1 MGPVCG
7 ICGWVDWDGEVDE
20 RVVRRMAAALA
31 HRGPD
36 GEGVWRDPTGVA
48 ALGHRR
54 LKVLDLS
61 EAAHQP
67 MRDPAGPVLT
77 YNGEVYS
84 YRGLRADLAARG
96 REMASTGDT
105 EVVLASLVCWGIGAL
120 DRFVGMF
127 ALALWD
133 PAARRL
139 LMARDRFGVKPLF
152 WARVGRGVA
161 FASEVPALLEHPA
174 VRRRASPESLA
185 RWLQLGFCCGDE
197 TLLDGVRKVR
207 PGHLVEADAGGLR
220 VRRWYDPLQCCE
232 GEPRGPSDPA
242 LAGEELEPIVRTA
255 VRDRLVSDVPLGC
268 FLSGGVDST
277 LVVAAARREG
287 ASPETLTV
295 AFTGGEDE
303 SDVASATAGALGLS
317 HRREECTAEEMQA
330 TVAAWPRMAADPIA
344 DPSLGPTW
352 VVSRRAR
359 ERWTVALS
367 GDGGDEVVGGYPRL
381 RAMPR
386 LEELLRLPPS
396 VRRLATA
403 ALPARRWAAKLEA
416 ALAAPGPWAAYQA
429 VQGVWPNAEVGRLL
443 GRDELPLPWPEELL
457 TRLGDRPPWQRY
469 RLLDVLTFLPER
481 VLAKVDRA
489 SMSCSLEVRVPLLD
503 HRLVEALLPLP
514 RRACAGKAVLREV
527 AARLGAPPPP
537 RRKRGF
543 EVPLAAWVRGPLR
556 EIVRDGLFCATASE
570 LGLDRSVLRRHWDG
584 HQSGR
589 VDHSERLLAVTVL
602 VRWAREWGVA

>member
-7 ICGWVDWDGEVDE
+7 ICGWVDWDGTADE
-20 RVVRRMAAALA
+20 RVVRRMMTSLA

-48 ALGHRR
+48 VLGHRR

-61 EAAHQP
+61 AAAHQP
-67 MRDPAGPVLT
+67 MRDPAGQVLV

-84 YRGLRADLAARG
+84 YRQLRADLEAAG
-96 REMASTGDT
+96 RPVASSGDT
-105 EVVLASLVCWGIGAL
+105 EVVLASLARWGSAAL

-133 PAARRL
+133 PAGRRL
-139 LMARDRFGVKPLF
+139 LLVRDRFGVKPLF
-152 WARVGRGVA
+152 WARAGHGLA

-174 VRRRASPESLA
+174 VRRRVSREALA
-185 RWLQLGFCCGDE
+185 RWLQLGYCCGEE
-197 TLLDGVRKVR
+197 TLLDGVWRVP
-207 PGHLVEADAGGLR
+207 PGHLLEADVDGTR
-220 VRRWYDPLQCCE
+220 VRPWYDPLQCCE
-232 GEPRGPSDPA
+232 AGPRGPSDPA
-242 LAGEELEPIVRTA
+242 AAGEEVEPLLRTA

-277 LVVAAARREG
+277 VVVAAARREG
-287 ASPETLTV
+287 ALPETLTV
-295 AFTGGEDE
+295 AFAGGEDE
-303 SDVASATAGALGLS
+303 SEVASATAGALGLP
-317 HRREECTAEEMQA
+317 HWREECTAGEMEA
-330 TVAAWPRMAADPIA
+330 TVAAWPRMAADPVA
-344 DPSLGPTW
+344 DPSLAPTW

-367 GDGGDEVVGGYPRL
+367 GDGGDEMLGGYPRL
-381 RAMPR
+381 RVMPR
-386 LEELLRLPPS
+386 LEGLLRLPPIL
-396 VRRLATA
+396 RRVAVPV
-403 ALPARRWAAKLEA
+403 LPARRWAAKLEA
-416 ALAAPGPWAAYQA
+416 ALAAPTPWAAYQA
-429 VQGVWPNAEVGRLL
+429 LQGVWPTVEVGRLL
-443 GRDELPLPWPEELL
+443 GRDDLPPPWPEGLL
-457 TRLGDRPPWQRY
+457 RRLADRPPWQRY
-469 RLLDVLTFLPER
+469 RLLDMVTFLPER

-514 RRACAGKAVLREV
+514 RPACEGKAVLRELV
-527 AARLGAPPPP
+527 SRLGAPAPP

-556 EIVRDGLFCATASE
+556 ESVREGVLGTTASE
-570 LGLDRSVLRRHWDG
+570 LGLDRTLLRRHWEE

-589 VDHSERLLAVTVL
+589 SDHSERLLAVTVL